1 MKYRWPTSATRQAFD
16 RAYWFC
22 EDLLL
27 ENPRAETAI
36 KELLET
42 LYTHSKPSRR
52 HDAKH
57 LPQLKILILNLIKA
71 SKHPDGLLTIPL
83 GAGAYSEMNNVT
95 YRVLVKHHLETLIQ
109 MKWLK
114 RHRGYYGSQDR
125 RLTRVRP
132 YKPLREWLKVLY
144 VDPNDLE
151 RTAPSRCLFLKDD
164 KKQGIPVPPELQ
176 EKAEQLETNT
186 HKINANMEKTFID
199 LFADAYE
206 LEEINEQMSS
216 KALDDSYQ
224 ANHLDLSSK
233 YLKRIFNNSS
243 LEEGGR
249 FYDGWWQSIPS
260 EHRPLISLNGDFTVE
275 MDYSSIHIHL
285 LYALLQRPCPMDDP
299 YVFGKLKRT
308 HRDQTKQLMMMLIN
322 ASSEKGALA
331 SAEKEG
337 LFDGELPKGIE
348 TPEEYVAEIY
358 KNHEPIQQF
367 FSSGYGVKLQYTDSQ
382 IAEAVML
389 SMLPE
394 PCLPVHDSF
403 IVISTK
409 AQKLRRVM
417 NEEFKAVTGVDAKV
431 KATVIEVSEYR
442 KSIIDNLID
451 DELSG
456 YSGRLYHWRLKYDP
470 RYFIEDGS
478 SDDKPSFSSLD
489 LNKEP
494 PSGVY

>member
-1 MKYRWPTSATRQAFD
+1 M
-16 RAYWFC
+16 
-22 EDLLL
+22 
-27 ENPRAETAI
+27 
-36 KELLET
+36 
-42 LYTHSKPSRR
+42 PSRR
-52 HDAKH
+52 QDAKH

-71 SKHPDGLLTIPL
+71 SKHLDGLLTIPL
-83 GAGAYSEMNNVT
+83 SAGAYSEMNNVT
-95 YRVLVKHHLETLIQ
+95 YRVLVKHHLGTLIQ

-114 RHRGYYGSQDR
+114 LHRGYNIGQDR
-125 RLTRVRP
+125 RRSRVRLN
-132 YKPLREWLKVLY
+132 KPVQDWLKRFD
-144 VDPNDLE
+144 VDPDDIE

-176 EKAEQLETNT
+176 SKAEQLETNT
-186 HKINANMEKTFID
+186 HKINTNMEKTFID
-199 LFADAYE
+199 LFVDAYE
-206 LEEINEQMSS
+206 LEEINGRMSS

-233 YLKRIFNNSS
+233 YLKRIFNNGS

-260 EHRPLISLNGDFTVE
+260 EYRPLISLNGDFTVE
-275 MDYSSIHIHL
+275 LDYSSIHIHL
-285 LYALLQRPCPMDDP
+285 LYALLQCPCPMDDP
-299 YVFGKLKRT
+299 YVIGKLKRS

-331 SAEKEG
+331 SAENRG
-337 LFDGELPKGIE
+337 IFDVELPKGIE
-348 TPEEYVAEIY
+348 TPEDYVAEIY

-403 IVISTK
+403 IVRSTK
-409 AQKLRRVM
+409 AQKLRRIM
-417 NEEFKAVTGVDAKV
+417 NEEFRAVTGVGAKV
-431 KATVIEVSEYR
+431 KATVIEVSKDR
-442 KSIIDNLID
+442 KSVIDELID

-456 YSGRLYHWRLKYDP
+456 YSGRLYDWRMKYNW
-470 RYFIEDGS
+470 RYFTEGGS
-478 SDDKPSFSSLD
+478 SDDKPQLAHQTI
-489 LNKEP
+489 LEKP